1 MLQRKQTRREK
12 IKMFIAQV
20 FTLYPDFFP
29 GPLDKGLYGKAM
41 EKKIWDL
48 KTVDIREYAS
58 DKHKTVDDTPYGGGS
73 GMLLKPDV
81 VAKSLDANIK
91 NGEKIFYLSPR
102 GKVFN
107 QNIAK
112 EISKENK
119 VNLICGHFEGIDQR
133 VLDNREIEE
142 ISIGDFVLSG
152 GETASYVF
160 LDAIL
165 RLIPGVIGNEESKNE
180 ESFENGLL
188 EYPQYT
194 KPQIWEEKS
203 VPNVLLSGDHAKIK
217 DWRLTQSKAITR
229 HRRPDLWQ
237 KYNKKN

>member
-1 MLQRKQTRREK
+1 
-12 IKMFIAQV
+12 MFIAQV

-48 KTVDIREYAS
+48 KTVDIREYAL

-107 QNIAK
+107 QNTAK

-152 GETASYVF
+152 GESASYVF

-165 RLIPGVIGNEESKNE
+165 RLIPGVIGNEDSKNE

-194 KPQIWEEKS
+194 KPQIWEEIS

>member
-1 MLQRKQTRREK
+1 
-12 IKMFIAQV
+12 MFIAQV
-20 FTLYPDFFP
+20 FTLYPDSFP

-48 KTVDIREYAS
+48 KIVDIREYAS

-217 DWRLTQSKAITR
+217 DWRLTQSKVITR
-229 HRRPDLWQ
+229 DRRPDLWQ

>member
-1 MLQRKQTRREK
+1 
-12 IKMFIAQV
+12 MFVATV
-20 FTLYPDFFP
+20 FTLYPDLFP
-29 GPLDKGLYGKAM
+29 GPFSEGLYGKAL

-48 KTVDIREYAS
+48 QKINIRDYAE

-73 GMLLKPDV
+73 GMLIKPDV
-81 VAKSLDANIK
+81 IGNALDK
-91 NGEKIFYLSPR
+91 NTKKGQKIIFLTPR

-107 QNIAK
+107 HECAKKLSQEKIINI
-112 EISKENK
+112 
-119 VNLICGHFEGIDQR
+119 ICGHFEGIDQR
-133 VLDNREIEE
+133 VIDSRNIEE

-165 RLIPGVIGNEESKNE
+165 RLIPGVIGNENSIAE

-194 KPQIWEEKS
+194 KPQIWEKKS
-203 VPNVLLSGDHAKIK
+203 VPDVLLSGDHAKIK
-217 DWRLTQSKAITR
+217 DWRLLQSEAITR
-229 HRRPDLWQ
+229 DRRPDLWQ

>member
-1 MLQRKQTRREK
+1 
-12 IKMFIAQV
+12 MFIAQV
-20 FTLYPDFFP
+20 FTLYPDCFP

-48 KTVDIREYAS
+48 KIVDIREYAS

-217 DWRLTQSKAITR
+217 DWRLTQSKVITR
-229 HRRPDLWQ
+229 DRRPDLWQ